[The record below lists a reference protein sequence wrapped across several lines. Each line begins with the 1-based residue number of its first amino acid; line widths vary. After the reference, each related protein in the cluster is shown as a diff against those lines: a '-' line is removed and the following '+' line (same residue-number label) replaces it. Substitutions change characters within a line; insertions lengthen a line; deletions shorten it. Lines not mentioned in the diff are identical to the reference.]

1 MNWKPY
7 LEERLDRAYRVTD
20 GLIDLVTDDDL
31 DFKPATGTNWMTVGQ
46 LLEHMAGCGGVTFE
60 YFVGGRAANRAPE
73 ADGSNGGLPM
83 AEEMPTVASVAEAR
97 RKIEAD
103 RRMAA
108 EILAGVSDEDLELR
122 PSPVYWDPREV
133 SLGQRMSEM
142 VDHLVQHKGQL
153 FYYLKL
159 MGRDVNTSLLWG
171 M

>member
-1 MNWKPY
+1 
-7 LEERLDRAYRVTD
+7 
-20 GLIDLVTDDDL
+20 
-31 DFKPATGTNWMTVGQ
+31 
-46 LLEHMAGCGGVTFE
+46 MAD
-60 YFVGGRAANRAPE
+60 A
-73 ADGSNGGLPM
+73 L
-83 AEEMPTVASVAEAR
+83 PTVTSVAEAR

-103 RRMAA
+103 RQLAA
-108 EILAGVSDEDLELR
+108 DILAGVSDEDLEMR

-133 SLGQRMSEM
+133 SLGQRISEM

>member
-1 MNWKPY
+1 MNWRPY
-7 LEERLDRAYRVTD
+7 LEERLARAYRVTD
-20 GLIDLVTDDDL
+20 RLIDLVTDADL
-31 DFKPATGTNWMTVGQ
+31 DFKPETGTNWMTVGQ
-46 LLEHMAGCGGVTFE
+46 LLEHIAGCGGVTFE
-60 YFVGGRAANRAPE
+60 YFVGGRAASRAPE
-73 ADGSNGGLPM
+73 DGANGGLPM
-83 AEEMPTVASVAEAR
+83 ADALPTVTSVAEAR

-103 RRMAA
+103 RQLAA
-108 EILAGVSDEDLELR
+108 DILAGVSDEDLEMR

-133 SLGQRMSEM
+133 SLGQRISEM